1 MTPAVGA
8 LRERGIRRRLGGVR
22 LSRSLRPWM
31 FVSAAWIGPAIF
43 AAVNHLAQSRLNRWE
58 PPTARELLFES
69 GDWLLYALLTPLVF
83 AISRRW
89 PLTRPHL
96 RKRALLHFAFSL
108 LFCVAWATLGKLLQ
122 LVLALTLE
130 PQVVRHA
137 LATGGDRLGMTIGRD
152 VLSWIFTTLPFGVA
166 VYLCMVGMEHA
177 IRYFMEAR
185 EREVQVALL
194 SGQLAGARLAALQAQ
209 LNPHFLFNSLN
220 TINVLVRDGDSATA
234 VRVIEQLSDVLRSTL
249 HRTDAHEVSLAE
261 ELSLVRQYLAVEQA
275 RFSDRLRP
283 EFDIDAGVLPAMIPS
298 FALQHLVENALR
310 HGIARRTDS
319 GRVVV
324 SAHRDGDILEITVAD
339 DGAGGAD
346 ASVHASK
353 HGLENS
359 RARLRALH
367 GGDAS
372 LTLEAAFP
380 HGTIA
385 RLRLPY
391 RELPSAVSNV

>member
-1 MTPAVGA
+1 
-8 LRERGIRRRLGGVR
+8 
-22 LSRSLRPWM
+22 M
-31 FVSAAWIGPAIF
+31 FVSAAWIGPAVF
-43 AAVNHLAQSRLNRWE
+43 AAANYVAQSRLNDWG
-58 PPTARELLFES
+58 PPTARELLFQS

-89 PLTRPHL
+89 PLARPHL
-96 RKRALLHFAFSL
+96 RRRALLHFAFSL

-122 LVLALTLE
+122 LILALALE

-137 LATGGDRLGMTIGRD
+137 IVTDGDRLWITVGRD

-177 IRYFMEAR
+177 IRYFVEVR

-249 HRTDAHEVSLAE
+249 GRTDAHEVSLDE
-261 ELSLVRQYLAVEQA
+261 ELALVRQYLAVEQA

-283 EFDIDAGVLPAMIPS
+283 EFDVDPSVLPAMIPA

-324 SAHRDGDILEITVAD
+324 SAHRDGNMLEITVAD

-346 ASVHASK
+346 ASTQASK

-359 RARLRALH
+359 RARLTALY
-367 GGDAS
+367 GGGAS
-372 LTLEAAFP
+372 LTLEAMSP

-391 RELPSAVSNV
+391 RETPFVPSDAER

>member
-1 MTPAVGA
+1 M
-8 LRERGIRRRLGGVR
+8 L
-22 LSRSLRPWM
+22 
-31 FVSAAWIGPAIF
+31 VSAAWIGPAIF
-43 AAVNHLAQSRLNRWE
+43 AAVNHLAQPHLQGWD
-58 PPTARELLFES
+58 PPTTRDLLFQS
-69 GDWLLYALLTPLVF
+69 GDWLLYAFLTPLVF
-83 AISRRW
+83 VISRRW

-96 RKRALLHFAFSL
+96 RRRALLHFAFSL

-122 LVLALTLE
+122 LGLTLALD
-130 PQVVRHA
+130 PQAVHRVIAESGNRLWIVVA
-137 LATGGDRLGMTIGRD
+137 RD
-152 VLSWIFTTLPFGVA
+152 VLSWIFITLPFGVA

-177 IRYFMEAR
+177 IRYFVEAR
-185 EREVQVALL
+185 EREMQVALL

-249 HRTDAHEVSLAE
+249 RHTDAAEVPLDE

-283 EFDIDAGVLPAMIPS
+283 EFDVDSSVLPAMIPA

-319 GRVVV
+319 GRVTV
-324 SAHRDGDILEITVAD
+324 SAHRDGDMLEITVTD
-339 DGAGGAD
+339 DGAGGAA
-346 ASVHASK
+346 ASAQASK
-353 HGLENS
+353 HGLDNT

-367 GGDAS
+367 GNTAS
-372 LTLEAAFP
+372 LVIAEAVP
-380 HGTIA
+380 QGTVA

-391 RELPSAVSNV
+391 RELPLAASHAVL

>member
-1 MTPAVGA
+1 
-8 LRERGIRRRLGGVR
+8 
-22 LSRSLRPWM
+22 M

-43 AAVNHLAQSRLNRWE
+43 AAVNNLAQTRLQGWD
-58 PPTARELLFES
+58 PPTTRELLFQS
-69 GDWLLYALLTPLVF
+69 GDWLLYAFLTPLVF

-89 PLTRPHL
+89 PLTRPHV
-96 RKRALLHFAFSL
+96 RTRALLHFAFSL
-108 LFCVAWATLGKLLQ
+108 LFCVAWATLGKLWQ
-122 LVLALTLE
+122 LVLALALD
-130 PQVVRHA
+130 PHAVQQAIAANGDHLWLVVA
-137 LATGGDRLGMTIGRD
+137 RD
-152 VLSWIFTTLPFGVA
+152 VLSWIFVTLPFGVA

-177 IRYFMEAR
+177 IRYFVEAR
-185 EREVQVALL
+185 ERDVQVALL

-209 LNPHFLFNSLN
+209 VNPHFLFNSLN

-249 HRTDAHEVSLAE
+249 RHTDAAEVPLGE
-261 ELSLVRQYLAVEQA
+261 ELALVRQYLAVEQA

-283 EFDIDAGVLPAMIPS
+283 ELDVDESLFAAMIPA

-324 SAHRDGDILEITVAD
+324 SARRHGDVLELTVAD
-339 DGAGGAD
+339 DGAGGTD
-346 ASVHASK
+346 ASAQASK
-353 HGLENS
+353 HGLENT

-367 GGDAS
+367 GDNAS
-372 LTLEAAFP
+372 LALEPAAP

-391 RELPSAVSNV
+391 RERPFAPTDAQR